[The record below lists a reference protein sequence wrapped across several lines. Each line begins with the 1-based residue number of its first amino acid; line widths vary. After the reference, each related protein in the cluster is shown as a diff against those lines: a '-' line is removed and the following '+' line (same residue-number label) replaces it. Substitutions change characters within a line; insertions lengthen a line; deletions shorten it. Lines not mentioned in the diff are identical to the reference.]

1 QAEDGIR
8 DRNVTG
14 VQTCAL
20 PISIKFP
27 KSEAAFITL
36 HLLGARVT
44 SYHEYQEH
52 KNITQIS
59 KLFIQ
64 KVSAQIGIPLI
75 HDHKLMTG
83 LITHLQPAIHIMTFN
98 MAHSNPL
105 KVEII
110 DDYQDLFHAVNQN
123 IIYL

>member
-1 QAEDGIR
+1 RAKEQYMFEIPDEEYER
-8 DRNVTG
+8 LR
-14 VQTCAL
+14 QTDVFEIAIKITQRL
-20 PISIKFP
+20 EEIFPIKFP

-64 KVSAQIGIPLI
+64 KEIGRTSCRDRPEKRI
-75 HDHKLMTG
+75 
-83 LITHLQPAIHIMTFN
+83 
-98 MAHSNPL
+98 
-105 KVEII
+105 E
-110 DDYQDLFHAVNQN
+110 
-123 IIYL
+123 